1 MFRIRGRTLGALLL
15 LALIAEAGDEE
26 NLTLEQRVEKLEQ
39 GDEDAR
45 QAVLEDEADAVADE
59 GIGLNLVIRK
69 NNIVGIFQIFGDV
82 GIRWDNPELPN
93 RSNAFFFS
101 GSVDLFFR
109 ARVGDHFNVLSETV
123 FASSIGTLDDS
134 SHFDQERLWGAWAFS
149 DLLQI
154 KLGLEHGPISL
165 WNNLFHHGRYL
176 ELTINRPFL
185 ARFEGDSGILSMHN
199 AGIEFRGSVQTKAG
213 ILDYVVFVSNGRGAT
228 PAGVQ
233 EFSDSNDDKAVDFG
247 GGFRPTALSELWVG
261 IVFRVE
267 EVPPNAPSR
276 PASMRQ
282 YIASFQLDYQGQK
295 IEVMS
300 EYAFVRDD
308 DRVSNNRFE
317 HHLGYIQIGV
327 HLNDQWT
334 PYARFDIRAMGQGD
348 PYYSPLNRD
357 LDVWELLFGVRFDFV
372 ANAAIKI
379 EIGFGMR
386 DERDT
391 GGVVGDRSY
400 IRSGF
405 QLAWVF

>member
-1 MFRIRGRTLGALLL
+1 MFRIRGRALGAVLL

-26 NLTLEQRVEKLEQ
+26 HLTLEQRVEKLEQ
-39 GDEDAR
+39 GDDADR
-45 QAVLEDEADAVADE
+45 QAALEDEAEAVADE
-59 GIGLNLVIRK
+59 GLGLNMVFHK
-69 NNIVGIFQIFGDV
+69 NDISGIFQIFGDV
-82 GIRWDNPELPN
+82 GIRWENPALPN
-93 RSNAFFFS
+93 RSNAFFLS
-101 GSVDLFFR
+101 GSFDLFFR
-109 ARVGDHFNVLSETV
+109 ARIGDHFNVLSETV
-123 FASSIGTLDDS
+123 FLSSVGTLTDS
-134 SHFDQERLWGAWAFS
+134 SKFDQERLWGAWAFS

-185 ARFEGDSGILSMHN
+185 PRFESDNGILPLHN

-233 EFSDSNDDKAVDFG
+233 EFSDLNDDKALDFG
-247 GGFRPTALSELWVG
+247 GGFRPTALSDLWIGV
-261 IVFRVE
+261 VFRIE

-276 PASMRQ
+276 PASLRQ
-282 YIASFQLDYQGQK
+282 YIASFQLDYQGER
-295 IEVMS
+295 IEVLS

-317 HHLGYIQIGV
+317 HHLGYAQIGY
-327 HLNDQWT
+327 HINDQWT
-334 PYARFDIRAMGQGD
+334 PYARFDIRDMSRGD
-348 PYYSPLNRD
+348 PYYGPLNRD
-357 LDVWELLFGVRFDFV
+357 LDVWELLFGVRFDFL

-379 EIGFGMR
+379 EIGFGTR
-386 DERDT
+386 DERDS
-391 GGVVGDRSY
+391 GGAVADRSY